1 MSEPNGALLEARNLY
16 RIYAIGSGGPA
27 GGAVAPGE
35 RANPP
40 VLQDVSLTVTEGKF
54 VVVMGPSG
62 SGKSTLLHLLC
73 GLDEPSS
80 GQVFLAGKEL
90 FALSDEQRT
99 LVRRECVG
107 FVFQFF
113 NLVPNLTVGENVAL
127 PLLMQGV
134 TEPLQDERF
143 TKVVELFGLA
153 DKIGRR
159 PHELSGGEMQRTS
172 IARAVVHR
180 PRIVLADEPTGNL
193 STKAGHE
200 VMEFL
205 RRAVDELGRTVLL
218 VTHNPRDARYADEL
232 HFLKDGR
239 IDLTKSLRADD
250 ASRTKGRIDEDRIH
264 ARLEELG
271 I

>member
-1 MSEPNGALLEARNLY
+1 VAEPALLEARNLY
-16 RIYAIGSGGPA
+16 RLYAPSMTGAA
-27 GGAVAPGE
+27 GDREKA
-35 RANPP
+35 P
-40 VLQDVSLTVTEGKF
+40 VLQDVSLQVPEGRF

-80 GQVFLAGKEL
+80 GSVLLAGEDL
-90 FALSDEQRT
+90 FTKSDEQRT
-99 LVRRECVG
+99 VMRREWVG

-127 PLLMQGV
+127 PLLLQGV
-134 TEPLQDERF
+134 GDPMRDDRF
-143 TKVVELFGLA
+143 RHVVELFGIA
-153 DKIGRR
+153 DKLSRR

-180 PRIVLADEPTGNL
+180 PRVVFADEPTGNL
-193 STKAGHE
+193 STKAGLE
-200 VMEFL
+200 VMQFL
-205 RRAVDELGRTVLL
+205 RRAVDELKRTVLL
-218 VTHNPRDARYADEL
+218 VTHNPRDARFADEL

-239 IDLTKSLRADD
+239 VDLTKSLP
-250 ASRTKGRIDEDRIH
+250 KEDVNEARIH

>member
-1 MSEPNGALLEARNLY
+1 VTESATAAAPLLEARGVFRLY
-16 RIYAIGSGGPA
+16 
-27 GGAVAPGE
+27 PGTRE
-35 RANPP
+35 NAP
-40 VLQDVSLTVTEGKF
+40 VLQDVTLQVPEGRF

-80 GQVFLAGKEL
+80 GQTFLAGQ
-90 FALSDEQRT
+90 ALAPLTDEQRT
-99 LVRRECVG
+99 LLRREHVG

-113 NLVPNLTVGENVAL
+113 NLVPNLTVAENVAL
-127 PLLMQGV
+127 PLLLQGV
-134 TEPLQDERF
+134 TEPRRDDRF
-143 TKVVELFGLA
+143 TKTVQMFGLA
-153 DKIGRR
+153 DKLDRR

-180 PRIVLADEPTGNL
+180 PRVVCADEPTGNL
-193 STKAGHE
+193 SSKAGLE
-200 VMEFL
+200 VMQFF
-205 RRAVDELGRTVLL
+205 RRIVDELGRTVLL
-218 VTHNPRDARYADEL
+218 VTHNPRDARFAHEL

-239 IDLTKSLRADD
+239 IDLAKSLR
-250 ASRTKGRIDEDRIH
+250 GDEVRDDRIH

>member
-1 MSEPNGALLEARNLY
+1 LADTPAPPAALLEAHNLFRLY
-16 RIYAIGSGGPA
+16 P
-27 GGAVAPGE
+27 GAHDHA
-35 RANPP
+35 P
-40 VLQDVSLTVTEGKF
+40 VLQDVSLRIDEGRF

-80 GQVFLAGKEL
+80 GRVVLAGKDL
-90 FALSDEQRT
+90 TTLDDEQRT
-99 LVRRECVG
+99 LLRRAHVG

-113 NLVPNLTVGENVAL
+113 NLVPNLTVGENLAL
-127 PLLMQGV
+127 PLLLQGI
-134 TEPLQDERF
+134 TAPQNDARF
-143 TKVVELFGLA
+143 GRIAQLFGLT
-153 DKIGRR
+153 DKLHRR

-172 IARAVVHR
+172 IARAVIHE
-180 PRIVLADEPTGNL
+180 PRVVLADEPTGNL
-193 STKAGHE
+193 STKAGQE
-200 VMEFL
+200 VMEHL
-205 RRAVDELGRTVLL
+205 RRAVKELGRTVVL

-239 IDLTKSLRADD
+239 IDPRWSLRGDE
-250 ASRTKGRIDEDRIH
+250 IDEHRIH

>member
-1 MSEPNGALLEARNLY
+1 LSHDGAPLLEARNLF
-16 RIYAIGSGGPA
+16 RLFARAAGGSGGRDHA
-27 GGAVAPGE
+27 
-35 RANPP
+35 P
-40 VLQDVSLTVTEGKF
+40 VLQDVSLTVPEGRF

-80 GQVFLAGKEL
+80 GQVFLAGEEITRL
-90 FALSDEQRT
+90 NDEQRT
-99 LVRRECVG
+99 LLRRANVG

-113 NLVPNLTVGENVAL
+113 NLVPNLTVAENVAL

-134 TEPLQDERF
+134 FEPRRDERF
-143 TKVVELFGLA
+143 VQVVKHFGLA
-153 DKIGRR
+153 DKLERR

-180 PRIVLADEPTGNL
+180 PRIVFADEPTGNL
-193 STKAGHE
+193 STQAGHE

-205 RRAVDELGRTVLL
+205 RRAVVELGRTVLL
-218 VTHNPRDARYADEL
+218 VTHNPRDARFAHEL

-239 IDLTKSLRADD
+239 IDLGRSLRGDEVN
-250 ASRTKGRIDEDRIH
+250 EDRIH

>member
-1 MSEPNGALLEARNLY
+1 VTEPALLEARNLY
-16 RIYAIGSGGPA
+16 RLHAPA
-27 GGAVAPGE
+27 APTDRE
-35 RANPP
+35 RAP
-40 VLQDVSLTVTEGKF
+40 VLQDVSLTVPEGRF

-80 GQVFLAGKEL
+80 GRVFLAGEDL
-90 FALSDEQRT
+90 FAKSDEERT
-99 LVRRECVG
+99 LVRRQWVG

-127 PLLMQGV
+127 PLLLQGID
-134 TEPLQDERF
+134 EPYADERF
-143 TKVVELFGLA
+143 KQVVELFGIA
-153 DKIGRR
+153 DKLTRR

-180 PRIVLADEPTGNL
+180 PRVVFADEPTGNL
-193 STKAGHE
+193 STKAGHD

-205 RRAVDELGRTVLL
+205 RRAVDELKRTVLL
-218 VTHNPRDARYADEL
+218 VTHNPRDARFADEL

-239 IDLTKSLRADD
+239 VDLTKSLQNEEVHEA
-250 ASRTKGRIDEDRIH
+250 RIH

>member
-1 MSEPNGALLEARNLY
+1 LPEPTAALLEARNLF
-16 RIYAIGSGGPA
+16 RLYAPAAGAPA
-27 GGAVAPGE
+27 GGRDHA
-35 RANPP
+35 P
-40 VLQDVSLTVTEGKF
+40 VLQDVSLAVPEGRF

-80 GQVFLAGKEL
+80 GQVWLAGREL
-90 FALSDEQRT
+90 SRLSDEERT
-99 LVRRECVG
+99 LLRRACVG

-143 TKVVELFGLA
+143 LHVVRWFGLS
-153 DKIGRR
+153 DKLDRR

-180 PRIVLADEPTGNL
+180 PRVVFADEPTGNL
-193 STKAGHE
+193 ATRAGLE

-218 VTHNPRDARYADEL
+218 VTHNPRDARFADEL

-239 IDLTKSLRADD
+239 IDGTKSLRAGDGPGPG
-250 ASRTKGRIDEDRIH
+250 GRIDEDRIH

>member
-1 MSEPNGALLEARNLY
+1 LGETLLEARNLF
-16 RIYAIGSGGPA
+16 RIYAPSA
-27 GGAVAPGE
+27 APGE
-35 RANPP
+35 HASAPPP
-40 VLQDVSLTVTEGKF
+40 VLQDVTLSVPEGKF

-80 GQVFLAGKEL
+80 GEVTLAGQSL
-90 FALSDEQRT
+90 TRLDDEQRT
-99 LVRRECVG
+99 LLRRRHVG

-113 NLVPNLTVGENVAL
+113 NLIPSLTVGENVAL

-134 TEPLQDERF
+134 EEPLRDERF
-143 TKVVELFGLA
+143 QQVMRLFGLS
-153 DKIGRR
+153 DKVGRR

-180 PRIVLADEPTGNL
+180 PRVVLADEPTGNL
-193 STKAGHE
+193 STKAGLE

-218 VTHNPRDARYADEL
+218 VTHSARDARFADEL

-239 IDLTKSLRADD
+239 IDLGKSLR
-250 ASRTKGRIDEDRIH
+250 GRGKEIVEDRIH

>member
-1 MSEPNGALLEARNLY
+1 MNRLSSPDPKAAPSAALLEARSLF
-16 RIYAIGSGGPA
+16 RIYPGGRDA
-27 GGAVAPGE
+27 A
-35 RANPP
+35 P
-40 VLQDVSLTVTEGKF
+40 VLQDVTLAVPEGKF

-80 GQVFLAGKEL
+80 GQVWLAGREL
-90 FALSDEQRT
+90 ARLSDEERT
-99 LVRRECVG
+99 LLRRACVG

-113 NLVPNLTVGENVAL
+113 NLVPNLTVAENVAL

-134 TEPLQDERF
+134 TEPRADERF
-143 TKVVELFGLA
+143 RQVVEIFGLA
-153 DKIGRR
+153 DKLDRR

-180 PRIVLADEPTGNL
+180 PRVVLADEPTGNL
-193 STKAGHE
+193 STQAGLE
-200 VMEFL
+200 VMRFL

-218 VTHNPRDARYADEL
+218 VTHNPRDARFADEL

-239 IDLTKSLRADD
+239 IDLSKSLRGVDFH
-250 ASRTKGRIDEDRIH
+250 EDRIH